1 MDGVEEFEQT
11 SFNLTIVVEPL
22 NNEIRIKIIYNANT
36 CNESFVDEVEFFVN
50 RLLEQVA
57 ENSLLPFSELSIFD
71 ESEIN
76 ELMDDFMEDL

>member
-1 MDGVEEFEQT
+1 M
-11 SFNLTIVVEPL
+11 
-22 NNEIRIKIIYNANT
+22 
-36 CNESFVDEVEFFVN
+36 N

-76 ELMDDFMEDL
+76 ELMNDFMEDL